1 MQRLCAAIGTVT
13 MLGIVTPEVGV
24 AQGPST
30 RPAVQLTDS
39 LLAANADA
47 GGPPATGAA
56 VYHSGAI
63 GSESLDTPEAHRAR
77 SIDYEIDPFAAV
89 VPYGPGERLEYKV
102 KAGIFNAGEA
112 HIEILGTD
120 SVRGRPTYH
129 VEMDLRGSAFF
140 GAFKVRN
147 HYDSWI
153 DTELIMSHRFYS
165 DVSSPGHSAYRS
177 FEFYP
182 DEMYWDNT
190 DDNET
195 GELGTALPLDDVS
208 FLYFVRSLP
217 LEVGQTYT
225 IPRYFKKDG
234 NPIVLEVVGRDV
246 REVGAGT
253 FNTIVVRPTIKTS
266 SLYKEGGDAELHF
279 TDDENR
285 YLVYMRVG
293 MPLVGSLTL
302 HLENIVEGTPI
313 HSGETAW

>member
-1 MQRLCAAIGTVT
+1 MAM
-13 MLGIVTPEVGV
+13 MLGAVTPEMGV
-24 AQGPST
+24 AQGPNT
-30 RPAVQLTDS
+30 RPAVQLADS
-39 LLAANADA
+39 LLAVNTEA
-47 GGPPATGAA
+47 GG
-56 VYHSGAI
+56 SGVNGSPVHGPEAI
-63 GSESLDTPEAHRAR
+63 ASESMDTPEAHRAE
-77 SIDYEIDPFAAV
+77 SISYEIDPFAAV

-112 HIEILGTD
+112 RMEVLGTD

-129 VEMDLRGSAFF
+129 VEMDLSGGMLF
-140 GAFKVRN
+140 GAFKVKN

-225 IPRYFKKDG
+225 YSRYFKKDG

-266 SLYKEGGDAELHF
+266 SLYKEDGDAELHF

-313 HSGETAW
+313 HAGETAW